1 MDALLITLC
10 KVAALLLHVPA
21 CPLRIK
27 DFDRQVLGRLPLMS
41 PWRPLCICHVIVS
54 LPVLDILTECLGS
67 LRMSPRSGERLRLGS
82 KGFAPSEMEPRTS
95 DGELVTDLLARAG
108 AEFERKSSVGRSA
121 TLGSSPSGSDT
132 ASVPSPHKVRDYD

>member
-21 CPLRIK
+21 CHLRTT
-27 DFDRQVLGRLPLMS
+27 DFERQVLGRLPF
-41 PWRPLCICHVIVS
+41 
-54 LPVLDILTECLGS
+54 LTVAPTVHLSCKCLYLYWTFSQCLGS

>member
-21 CPLRIK
+21 CHVRTT
-27 DFDRQVLGRLPLMS
+27 DFERQVLGRLPFLTVA
-41 PWRPLCICHVIVS
+41 PTVHCQVIVS
-54 LPVLDILTECLGS
+54 LPVLDIPTECLGS
-67 LRMSPRSGERLRLGS
+67 HRMSPRSGERLRLGS

-108 AEFERKSSVGRSA
+108 AEFERKSSVSRSA
-121 TLGSSPSGSDT
+121 TLGSSPSASDT
-132 ASVPSPHKVRDYD
+132 ASVPSPHQVRDYD